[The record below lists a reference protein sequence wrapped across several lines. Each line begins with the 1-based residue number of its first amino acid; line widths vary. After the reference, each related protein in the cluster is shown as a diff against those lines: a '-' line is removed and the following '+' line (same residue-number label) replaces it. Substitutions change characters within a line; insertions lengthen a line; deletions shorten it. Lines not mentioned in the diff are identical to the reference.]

1 MSAITIIGAGNMA
14 RGIGTRAVAG
24 GNTVQILARDADEAV
39 ALASDL
45 GDAATGGTLDESV
58 RGELVVLALWYDAE
72 RSVVGDHG
80 EKFAGKTVVE
90 ISNPID
96 TSTFDGLVVPA
107 DSSAA
112 QEIARLL
119 PASTDV
125 VKAFNTTF
133 AATLVAGEVAGQPLD
148 VLIAGDSQEAKS
160 AVAELAASGGLRP
173 LDVGPL
179 DRARWLEGLGFLHMG
194 LQVTRGTQYDT
205 AIKLLG

>member
-24 GNTVQILARDADEAV
+24 GNTVQILARNADEAGT
-39 ALASDL
+39 LARDL
-45 GDAATGGTLDESV
+45 GGSTTGGTL
-58 RGELVVLALWYDAE
+58 GEPVHGDLVVLALWYDAE
-72 RSVVGDHG
+72 RAVVSEHG
-80 EKFAGKTVVE
+80 EKFSGKVVVE
-90 ISNPID
+90 ISNPVD
-96 TSTFDGLVVPA
+96 TSTFDRLVVPA

-148 VLIAGDSQEAKS
+148 VFIAGDSQEAKS
-160 AVAELAASGGLRP
+160 AVAELAASGGARP

-179 DRARWLEGLGFLHMG
+179 DRARWLEGLGFLHLG